1 MIIIEGARNVGKTYL
16 LEQYLKNFPNKYF
29 TYKFPFFD
37 FYKEL
42 ELDQELNAGTY
53 FGYGKD
59 LDLLTLAKSNLLPA
73 NLLLDRGFVSN
84 AVFAMIFRK
93 AKEEEMVKYIEIIK
107 EHFSD
112 ISIDIVYVEADENGR
127 QINNISG
134 IRDKDLSEIDALNVT
149 NSDIYTNTYTFKY
162 NWVLGLLDK
171 CPNIHIHKITNHF
184 DEESVKEFAN
194 LLNSLHK

>member
-1 MIIIEGARNVGKTYL
+1 L

-93 AKEEEMVKYIEIIK
+93 AKEADMVKYIEIIK

-112 ISIDIVYVEADENGR
+112 VPIDIVYVEADEYSR
-127 QINNISG
+127 TQNNIAEV
-134 IRDKDLSEIDALNVT
+134 REKDASEVDALNVT
-149 NSDIYTNTYTFKY
+149 NSDIYSNTYTFKY

-184 DEESVKEFAN
+184 NEESVKEFSN
-194 LLNSLHK
+194 LLNSLYK

>member
-93 AKEEEMVKYIEIIK
+93 AKEADMVKYIEIIK

-112 ISIDIVYVEADENGR
+112 VPIDIVYVEADEYSR
-127 QINNISG
+127 TQNNIAEV
-134 IRDKDLSEIDALNVT
+134 REKDASEVDALNVT
-149 NSDIYTNTYTFKY
+149 NSDIYSNTYTFKY

-184 DEESVKEFAN
+184 NEESVKEFSN
-194 LLNSLHK
+194 LLNSLYK

>member
-29 TYKFPFFD
+29 TYKFPFFN

-53 FGYGKD
+53 FGYRKD

-93 AKEEEMVKYIEIIK
+93 AKEADMVKYIEIIK

-112 ISIDIVYVEADENGR
+112 VPIDIVYVEADEYSR
-127 QINNISG
+127 TQNNIAEV
-134 IRDKDLSEIDALNVT
+134 REKDASEVDALNVT
-149 NSDIYTNTYTFKY
+149 NSDIYSNTYTFKY

-184 DEESVKEFAN
+184 NEESVKEFSN
-194 LLNSLHK
+194 LLNSLYK